1 MELTTLHIAF
11 IIITFI
17 ILVALLLKKEIVIPC
32 IVGILV
38 IGFIYSLSIVNPD
51 TKQHLSIGESL
62 IKSVQTL
69 NNSIVN
75 SFIELLGII
84 VVIALVVSMSKA
96 MISLGADEVMMHP
109 IRKIIKNN
117 KAAFW
122 IIGFTMLIVSWL
134 IWPSPAVA
142 LIGALLLPVAG
153 EVGLPVIWAAVSMNI
168 FGHGIGLSSDFV
180 IQGAPS
186 ITAKAAGLDP
196 NAVMRASIPLWI
208 TMSVVTAGVA
218 FFMMLRE
225 MMANKATQSETKKEL
240 VLKEI
245 KKPVLARWIAFIMP
259 LCFIADIAV
268 MIHYKING
276 GDATAL
282 VAGTALILTCV
293 ITILD
298 KGLGQA
304 LETSTDHIKEGFKFA
319 MKIFAPVIV
328 IAAFF
333 FLGSEGFAQKVLGPD
348 ATGLLNDIGL
358 WLSAHVPLSKL
369 TMILT
374 TSSVG
379 FITGL
384 DGSGFSGL
392 PLVGSIAQTF
402 SSVGHVNVASL
413 AALGQIITVWVG
425 GGTIIPWGVIPVAAI
440 CGVEA
445 TELARKNLIPVLCGF
460 AATIVV
466 GLFLI

>member
-1 MELTTLHIAF
+1 MTLTSLHIAF
-11 IIITFI
+11 IIITI
-17 ILVALLLKKEIVIPC
+17 VILIALLFKKEIVIPC
-32 IVGILV
+32 IAGTLI
-38 IGFIYSLSIVNPD
+38 IGYIYSGSI
-51 TKQHLSIGESL
+51 
-62 IKSVQTL
+62 IKSIQIL
-69 NNSIVN
+69 NNALIN

-84 VVIALVVSMSKA
+84 IVIALVVSMSKA
-96 MISLGADEVMMHP
+96 MIDLGADEVMMSP
-109 IRKIIKNN
+109 VRKIIKNN
-117 KAAFW
+117 KMAFW

-186 ITAKAAGLDP
+186 ITAKAAGIDV
-196 NAVMRASIPLWI
+196 NDVIRASIPLWI
-208 TMSVVTAGVA
+208 TMAVVTAGVA

-225 MMANKATQSETKKEL
+225 MKLNKGSTQGITKREF
-240 VLKEI
+240 VAKEI
-245 KKPVLARWIAFIMP
+245 KKPKLARFIAILMP
-259 LCFIADIAV
+259 LSFIADIAI
-268 MIHYKING
+268 MIKFKING

-282 VAGTALILTCV
+282 VSGTALILTCV

-298 KGLGQA
+298 KGVGQA
-304 LETSTDHIKEGFKFA
+304 LETATDHVKEGFKFA

-333 FLGSEGFAQKVLGPD
+333 FMGSEGFAQKVLGPD

-358 WLSAHVPLSKL
+358 WISSQIPLTKL
-369 TMILT
+369 TMVLA

-379 FITGL
+379 AITGL

-402 SSVGHVNVASL
+402 ASAGNINVASL

-460 AATIVV
+460 AATIIV
-466 GLFLI
+466 GMFLI

>member
-11 IIITFI
+11 IIITLV
-17 ILVALLLKKEIVIPC
+17 ILVALLFKKEIVIPC
-32 IVGILV
+32 IGGILI
-38 IGFIYSLSIVNPD
+38 IGFIYSLNAVNPD
-51 TKQHLSIGESL
+51 TKEHLSVAQSV
-62 IKSVQTL
+62 IKSVQIL
-69 NNSIVN
+69 NNSIIE
-75 SFIELLGII
+75 SFVELLSVI

-96 MISLGADEVMMHP
+96 MIDLGADEVMMYP
-109 IRKIIKNN
+109 VRKIIKNN

-196 NAVMRASIPLWI
+196 SEVMKASIPLWI

-218 FFMMLRE
+218 FFMMVRE
-225 MMANKATQSETKKEL
+225 TKANKDKVGDKKKEL

-245 KKPVLARWIAFIMP
+245 TKPRLARVIAVIMP
-259 LCFIADIAV
+259 LAFVIDIAV
-268 MIHYKING
+268 MIKFDIKG

-282 VAGTALILTCV
+282 VASTALILTCI

-304 LETSTDHIKEGFKFA
+304 LETTTDHIKEGFKFS

-333 FLGSEGFAQKVLGPD
+333 FLGSQGFAQNVLGAD
-348 ATGLLNDIGL
+348 APGILNDIGL

-369 TMILT
+369 TMLLT
-374 TSSVG
+374 TSGVG

-402 SSVGHVNVASL
+402 ASVGHINTAAL

>member
-1 MELTTLHIAF
+1 MALTSLHIAY
-11 IIITFI
+11 IIITVI
-17 ILVALLLKKEIVIPC
+17 IMAALLFKKEIVIPC
-32 IVGILV
+32 IAGTLV
-38 IGFIYSLSIVNPD
+38 IGFIYSGSI
-51 TKQHLSIGESL
+51 
-62 IKSVQTL
+62 IKSVQIL
-69 NNSIVN
+69 NNALIN
-75 SFIELLGII
+75 SCIELLGII
-84 VVIALVVSMSKA
+84 IVIALVVSMSKA
-96 MISLGADEVMMHP
+96 MIDLGADEVMIHP
-109 IRKIIKNN
+109 VRRIIKNN
-117 KAAFW
+117 KTAFW
-122 IIGFTMLIVSWL
+122 IIGLTMLIVSWL

-153 EVGLPVIWAAVSMNI
+153 EVGLPVIWAAVAMNL

-186 ITAKAAGLDP
+186 ITGAAAGIDV
-196 NAVMRASIPLWI
+196 NDVIKASIPLWI

-225 MMANKATQSETKKEL
+225 TKLNKGSQVVVKKEL
-240 VLKEI
+240 VIKEI
-245 KKPVLARWIAFIMP
+245 KKPKLAKLVAILMPLAFIT
-259 LCFIADIAV
+259 DIAV
-268 MIHYKING
+268 MIIFKING

-293 ITILD
+293 ITIMD

-304 LETSTDHIKEGFKFA
+304 LETSTDHLKEGFKFA
-319 MKIFAPVIV
+319 IKIFAPVIV

-333 FLGSEGFAQKVLGPD
+333 FLGSEGFAQKVLGPE

-358 WLSAHVPLSKL
+358 WMSSRMPLSKL
-369 TMILT
+369 TMVLT
-374 TSSVG
+374 ETGVG
-379 FITGL
+379 VITGL

-402 SSVGHVNVASL
+402 SSVGDINIAAL
-413 AALGQIITVWVG
+413 AALGQIITIWVG

-445 TELARKNLIPVLCGF
+445 SELARKNLIPVLCGF
-460 AATIVV
+460 GATIIVA
-466 GLFLI
+466 LFLI